1 MIWRLIKTAIFTL
14 VAPGTVA
21 LYLPAMLRE
30 RSADHAIHSFYLYPW
45 LALFLC
51 GAAIYLLVCLG
62 LCRQGTGNP
71 GANRCAARSG
81 RSGAISIHAQSD
93 VPRRSNRD
101 RSPGGLLPLAL
112 RCGLPALCCAC
123 ISHLREALRSP
134 LFEVYS
140 ANSTRL
146 TARRFRGGSSACHTN
161 DSTPST
167 SLHCKPCDLT

>member
-62 LCRQGTGNP
+62 LCRQGLGTPAPIDAPRVLVVRGLYRFTRNP
-71 GANRCAARSG
+71 MYVGVATMIAAQAGYYRS
-81 RSGAISIHAQSD
+81 RSVAVYLLLVVLAFHTFVRLYEEPTLRGLFGEQYETYCRT
-93 VPRRSNRD
+93 VPRWLVR
-101 RSPGGLLPLAL
+101 LP
-112 RCGLPALCCAC
+112 
-123 ISHLREALRSP
+123 HQ
-134 LFEVYS
+134 
-140 ANSTRL
+140 
-146 TARRFRGGSSACHTN
+146 
-161 DSTPST
+161 
-167 SLHCKPCDLT
+167 

>member
-1 MIWRLIKTAIFTL
+1 VIWRLIKTAIFTL

-93 VPRRSNRD
+93 VPRRSNHD
-101 RSPGGLLPLAL
+101 QSPGGLLPLAL

-123 ISHLREALRSP
+123 ISHLREALRRAHSSRFIRRTVRDLLPDGSEVARPRATPMTVRLP
-134 LFEVYS
+134 LHY
-140 ANSTRL
+140 
-146 TARRFRGGSSACHTN
+146 TASHAI
-161 DSTPST
+161 
-167 SLHCKPCDLT
+167 